1 MKAETELEIENILQR
16 VSYCAI
22 PIDWRTTNSF
32 PGVGGRKGVR
42 RGPGLDFLG
51 TALFKEGDDE
61 RHINWVATAQAADEE
76 EIYKTIY
83 RQRKELKAHIFVD
96 ISLSMDYGTER
107 NTKRGVAAEVAAS
120 IHYALD
126 KTRDKVGC
134 TIYSRDTVIET
145 LPTRSAR
152 LNLIP
157 ALVNILECERAEGL
171 KYDSKPGDGLDKAL
185 SIMPDSRQLVFVIS
199 DFLNMSDADWEALGN
214 MAVVHDVVCIY
225 VQDRRER
232 ELPEPKGWM
241 KRLYRFGY
249 FLRIKDPSGESKW
262 VWNNAKTRK
271 RWTENWKTH
280 ESQISSALADRN
292 CETLVLSTEEDE
304 SAMNS
309 VLSLFAGHV

>member
-1 MKAETELEIENILQR
+1 MKAETEVEIENILQR
-16 VSYCAI
+16 VAYCAI

-51 TALFKEGDDE
+51 TAHFKEGDDE
-61 RHINWVATAQAADEE
+61 RHVNWVATAQAADDE

-134 TIYSRDTVIET
+134 TIYSADTVIET
-145 LPTRSAR
+145 IPTRSAR

-157 ALVNILECERAEGL
+157 TLVNILECEREQGL
-171 KYDSKPGDGLDKAL
+171 NFDPQPGNGLDKAL
-185 SIMPDSRQLVFVIS
+185 SIMPNSRQLVFVIS
-199 DFLNMSDADWEALGN
+199 DFLNMSDVDWETLSN
-214 MAVVHDVVCIY
+214 LAVVHDVICIY

-232 ELPEPKGWM
+232 ELPVPEGWSG
-241 KRLYRFGY
+241 RFGY
-249 FLRIKDPSGESKW
+249 FLRIQDPTGESKW
-262 VWNNAKTRK
+262 VWNNARTRQK
-271 RWTENWKTH
+271 WTENWKAH
-280 ESQISSALADRN
+280 EARISAALADRN
-292 CETLVLSTEEDE
+292 CDSLVLSTEEDE